1 MKSKFTWI
9 FTLLLAFFI
18 QFSFAQERTITG
30 VVTGSDNLPI
40 PSVTVM
46 VEGVPASAVQ
56 TDFDGRYSISAS
68 TGQRLVFSFVGME
81 TQTVTVGASNT
92 VSVKMN
98 DVREIEEVVVEGYR
112 TTSRRTSAVAVTTIT
127 SETIEGRPNV
137 SFVQSL
143 QGQIPGLNIS
153 TGSGQPGSS
162 NTTVILRGVGSING
176 NIEPLYVIDGVP
188 TNFSNFRSL
197 NANDIASVS
206 VLKDA
211 GATSIYGNRG
221 ANGVIV
227 VTTKRGRFDSKLNIR
242 YSSVTGFTTLQDH
255 DYRQMN
261 SRQLL
266 RLEKQKGVGL
276 GVALT
281 DEEINNFHVDTNWQ
295 DVFFRTGLS
304 QDHNISFTQGS
315 KNTNSFISI
324 GYFDQEGIVPDT
336 DLKRISVRSN
346 FSGKSEN
353 DRFNYALNI
362 YGAYSRRN
370 QLETETRTDIDGNV
384 LQNPLQGSLSSLPYL
399 DPATYVNGQQL
410 FDEFGSPSFGI
421 TPFMLMDYLNTI
433 HNEYDEIKLLFNGS
447 AGYKITDELTL
458 SANAGVDYTQNSR
471 VFARPPQSYLAIISA
486 NSVGQPIPGLAQ
498 ESWSGDMSFNA
509 NTRLNYNKT
518 FAEKHNIDVSV
529 FTEYFKAHSKSTAYS
544 TNGLDFR
551 TFSPGAGTGYIPF
564 NPATP
569 TFFNRTVG
577 STKAEAGLFSY
588 FGQIDYDYDG
598 KFGFQVTGRRDASY
612 RFTADNKWG
621 SFWSVSGR
629 WNLDRM
635 SFLENNSI
643 ITELKLRASI
653 GTAGNQNIAGESPYA
668 AANLTRTLYG
678 TASGYGNASAL
689 GLAQI
694 GNIDL
699 RWETIRQTNVGLD
712 FVLAKRLR
720 GTLDVYRKK
729 TIDLYLELPQ
739 SAITGLDEIDANNGD
754 LVNDGVELLL
764 GYDVFKASS
773 SDDFA
778 LTINGNASYNDNKFK
793 YLPNGDVALG
803 TLQIYAEGGPAYQYY
818 TVRYAGVNPAN
829 GNALFYDRNGAI
841 TENPTLDD
849 RVMTN
854 KSPIPRYQGG
864 FGFEASYKGFYLT
877 TQFTFVSDVYRFDSD
892 LQSLSDSNSIG
903 NFPVTTDLERA
914 WTPDNRVTDIPS
926 INSTNTA
933 AEDLSDRFLR
943 DSSYLRLKFSSVGYN
958 VPSKFLE
965 QTFLSSL
972 RVYAQA
978 ENLLTW
984 TKWRGF
990 DAESNGAS
998 TFGGYPTP
1006 RIVSFGLDL
1015 TF

>member
-56 TDFDGRYSISAS
+56 TDFDGRYSITAS
-68 TGQRLVFSFVGME
+68 TGQRLVFSFVGMD

-98 DVREIEEVVVEGYR
+98 DVREIEEVIVTQYK

-137 SFVQSL
+137 SFVQSM

-188 TNFSNFRSL
+188 SNLLNFRGI
-197 NANDIASVS
+197 NANDIASIE

-227 VTTKRGRFDSKLNIR
+227 VNTKRGRYDSKLNIR
-242 YSSVTGFTTLQDH
+242 YSSVTGFTTLQGN
-255 DYRQMN
+255 DYRRMN

-266 RLEKQKGVGL
+266 RIEKLKGTGL
-276 GVALT
+276 GATLT
-281 DEEINNFHVDTNWQ
+281 DQEIENFNIDTDWQ
-295 DVFFRTGLS
+295 DVFFRTGLT
-304 QDHNISFTQGS
+304 QEQNISFTQGS
-315 KNTNSFISI
+315 KNTNSFISL

-336 DLKRISVRSN
+336 DIKRISVRSN

-353 DRFNYALNI
+353 DRFNYNLNT

-370 QLETETRTDIDGNV
+370 QLETETRSDIDGNV

-410 FDEFGSPSFGI
+410 FDEFGAPSFGI
-421 TPFMLMDYLNTI
+421 TPFMLMDYINTI

-447 AGYKITDELTL
+447 AGYKITDELTF
-458 SANAGVDYTQNSR
+458 SANAGIDYTQNTR

-486 NSVGQPIPGLAQ
+486 DAAGQPIPGLAQ
-498 ESWSGDMSFNA
+498 ESWARDLSFNA
-509 NTRLNYNKT
+509 NTRINYAKT

-529 FTEYFKAHSKSTAYS
+529 YTEYYKGHAKSSAYS
-544 TNGLDFR
+544 TSGLDFR
-551 TFSPGAGTGYIPF
+551 TFSPGDGTGYVPF

-569 TFFNRTVG
+569 TIFNRTVAA
-577 STKAEAGLFSY
+577 TKQEAGLFSY
-588 FGQIDYDYDG
+588 FGQLDYDYDG
-598 KFGFQVTGRRDASY
+598 LFGFQLTGRRDASY
-612 RFTADNKWG
+612 RFTADNRWG
-621 SFWSVSGR
+621 SFWSISGR

-635 SFLENNSI
+635 SFLQDTFV
-643 ITELKLRASI
+643 TELKLRASI
-653 GTAGNQNIAGESPYA
+653 GTAGNQLIDGSSAYTRPNSF
-668 AANLTRTLYG
+668 RTLYETG
-678 TASGYGNASAL
+678 SGYGNQSSL
-689 GLAQI
+689 SLVQV
-694 GNIDL
+694 GNKDV
-699 RWETIRQTNVGLD
+699 RWETIRQTNVGVD
-712 FVLAKRLR
+712 FVLGRRLR
-720 GTLDVYRKK
+720 GTVDVYRKK
-729 TIDLYLELPQ
+729 TLDLYQDLPQ
-739 SAITGLDEIDANNGD
+739 SAVTGFPDLRANNGT

-764 GYDVFKASS
+764 AYDVFKANS
-773 SDDFA
+773 SDDFS
-778 LTINGNASYNDNKFK
+778 LTINGNGSYNDNKFK
-793 YLPNGDVALG
+793 ELPNGDVPLG
-803 TLQIYAEGGPAYQYY
+803 SLQIFSIGGPAFQYY

-829 GNALFYDRNGAI
+829 GNALFYDINGGL

-864 FGFEASYKGFYLT
+864 FGFEAAYKGFFIT

-914 WTPDNRVTDIPS
+914 WTPDNRITDIPS

-933 AEDLSDRFLR
+933 SEDLSDRFLR
-943 DSSYLRLKFSSVGYN
+943 DSSYLRLRSSSIGYN

-978 ENLLTW
+978 ENLITW

-990 DAESNGAS
+990 DAESNGAQ

-1015 TF
+1015 SF